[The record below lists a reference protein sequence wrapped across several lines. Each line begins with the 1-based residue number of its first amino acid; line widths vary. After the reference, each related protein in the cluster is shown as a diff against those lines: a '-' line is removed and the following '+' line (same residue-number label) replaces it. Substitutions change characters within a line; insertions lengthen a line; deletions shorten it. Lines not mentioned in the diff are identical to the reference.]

1 VAPSVGPSAALIAG
15 LAFALAFVFGA
26 VAHRVSFCTMGA
38 ITDIVNF
45 GDWRRMRMW
54 ILAIAVGIAGTG
66 LLQSSG
72 LIDTAKTIYTG
83 AKVPWLSH
91 VLGGFLFGFGMTLAS
106 GCGSKTLIR
115 AGAGN
120 LKSLIVVV
128 FLAAA
133 AYMTLKGVFAPWR
146 ANGLDT
152 VRFDVGAPTSDLPAL
167 AMAAGV
173 GGAARLW
180 LPLAVA
186 AALAFFIF
194 RDRDFRTT
202 PELVV
207 GGLVIG
213 AVIVG
218 GFYVSGHLG
227 YVPEDPATL
236 DEKFVATN
244 SGRMESYSFVA
255 PTAYLLELLMLWTDQ
270 SRIVTFGVAGVLGMV
285 AGSAAMA
292 LATRTFRWEG
302 FASVEDIGNHV
313 VGAVLMG
320 FGGVTALGCTIG
332 QGLTG
337 VSTLAIGSI
346 LTFGAIVAGCVVAV
360 RYQMWRIERSE
371 AGFAS
376 AGQVPDEQASDRQA
390 SGRQASGRH
399 AVVAHASSG
408 QATGGAVAGVR
419 RT

>member
-1 VAPSVGPSAALIAG
+1 MPSATLPSPALVTG

-26 VAHRVSFCTMGA
+26 VAYRVSFCTMGS
-38 ITDIVNF
+38 ITDIVTF

-54 ILAIAVGIAGTG
+54 LLAIVVAIVGTA
-66 LLQSSG
+66 LLQTAG
-72 LIDTAKTIYTG
+72 LIDTAKTIYTT
-83 AKVPWLSH
+83 AHVPWLSH
-91 VLGGFLFGFGMTLAS
+91 IVGGFLFGFGMTLGS

-120 LKSLIVVV
+120 LKSWIVLV
-128 FLAAA
+128 FLAAS

-152 VRFDVGAPTSDLPAL
+152 FRFDVAAPTSDLPSL
-167 AMAAGV
+167 AVAAGIGPMV
-173 GGAARLW
+173 RLW
-180 LPLAVA
+180 LPLVV
-186 AALAFFIF
+186 ALALGAFVFASREF
-194 RDRDFRTT
+194 RASR
-202 PELVV
+202 EMII
-207 GGLVIG
+207 GGLVVG

-218 GFYVSGHLG
+218 GWYVSGHLG
-227 YVPEDPATL
+227 YVPEDPQTL
-236 DEKFVATN
+236 EEHFIATN

-270 SRIVTFGVAGVLGMV
+270 SRVLTFGIAGVLGIL

-337 VSTLAIGSI
+337 ISTLAIGSV
-346 LTFGAIVAGCVVAV
+346 LTLASIMAGCVAAV
-360 RYQMWRIERSE
+360 KYQMWRIERNDAE
-371 AGFAS
+371 AA
-376 AGQVPDEQASDRQA
+376 PM
-390 SGRQASGRH
+390 
-399 AVVAHASSG
+399 
-408 QATGGAVAGVR
+408 GGAIAGAR
-419 RT
+419 RG

>member
-1 VAPSVGPSAALIAG
+1 MPSATLPSPALVTG

-26 VAHRVSFCTMGA
+26 VAYRVSFCTMGS
-38 ITDIVNF
+38 ITDIVTF

-54 ILAIAVGIAGTG
+54 LLAIVVAIVGTA
-66 LLQSSG
+66 LLQTAG
-72 LIDTAKTIYTG
+72 LIDTAKTIYTT
-83 AKVPWLSH
+83 AHVPWLSH
-91 VLGGFLFGFGMTLAS
+91 IVGGFLFGFGMTLGS

-120 LKSLIVVV
+120 LKSWIVLV
-128 FLAAA
+128 FLAAS

-152 VRFDVGAPTSDLPAL
+152 FRFDVAAPTSDLPSL
-167 AMAAGV
+167 AVAAGIGPMV
-173 GGAARLW
+173 RLW
-180 LPLAVA
+180 LPLVV
-186 AALAFFIF
+186 ALALGAFVFASREF
-194 RDRDFRTT
+194 RASRDMII
-202 PELVV
+202 
-207 GGLVIG
+207 GGLVVG

-218 GFYVSGHLG
+218 GWYVSGHLG
-227 YVPEDPATL
+227 YLPEDPQTL
-236 DEKFVATN
+236 EERFIATN

-270 SRIVTFGVAGVLGMV
+270 SRVLTFGIAGVLGIL

-332 QGLTG
+332 QGVTG
-337 VSTLAIGSI
+337 LSTLALGSI
-346 LTFGAIVAGCVVAV
+346 LAFASIVAGSALTMKWQ
-360 RYQMWRIERSE
+360 YWRISRES
-371 AGFAS
+371 
-376 AGQVPDEQASDRQA
+376 
-390 SGRQASGRH
+390 
-399 AVVAHASSG
+399 
-408 QATGGAVAGVR
+408 
-419 RT
+419 